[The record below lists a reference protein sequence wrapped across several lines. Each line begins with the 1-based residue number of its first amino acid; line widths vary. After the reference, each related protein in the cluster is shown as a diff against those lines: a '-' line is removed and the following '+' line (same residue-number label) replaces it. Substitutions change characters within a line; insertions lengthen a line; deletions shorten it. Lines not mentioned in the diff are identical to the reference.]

1 MELLIGPDVGIS
13 YTAQAASQLILVADF
28 SHVSQVETLLAPTT
42 SSSSAE
48 MESPHHHPQRN
59 GSKAVIQIK
68 VAGALEPLLITC
80 ASIDMAES
88 IADLI
93 DRYCRLINGTHL
105 SLWNKR
111 GWLLDLFFF

>member
-1 MELLIGPDVGIS
+1 MELIIGPDVGIS

-42 SSSSAE
+42 SSVTEA
-48 MESPHHHPQRN
+48 ESPHHHPQRN
-59 GSKAVIQIK
+59 NCKAVIQIK

-93 DRYCRLINGTHL
+93 DRYCRLVNGTHL

-111 GWLLDLFFF
+111 GLF